1 MYIIKTKTYMDKK
14 TKICKECGKE
24 LSIENF
30 NKNSA
35 MKDGYVNIC
44 KDCQREQR
52 RKRLNQ
58 EITPAIQTGTMV
70 CPVCGRELPVEA
82 FPVYG
87 KSKTGRDWL
96 CKECRDYHSSLN
108 VPKDKN
114 YFKKLRIKVSKEYRQ
129 EQYAIDRKSRIKN
142 FARAM
147 YTAAKNRAARRGIDF
162 NLDLEDIIIPEK
174 CPILQCPFE
183 YGTSKNY
190 SYSPSLD
197 RIDNSKGYIK
207 VNVRVISSK
216 ANSMK
221 NSATWEELELFCKNI
236 LRYSPNYSKEIDLEN
251 KESLG

>member
-24 LSIENF
+24 LPIENF
-30 NKNSA
+30 NKNNA
-35 MKDGYVNIC
+35 MKDGHVNIC

-58 EITPAIQTGTMV
+58 IVVPAIQTGTLI
-70 CPVCGRELPVEA
+70 CPVCGKELPVEN
-82 FPVYG
+82 FPVYS

-96 CKECRDYHSSLN
+96 CKDCRNYHDSLN

-114 YFKKLRIKVSKEYRQ
+114 YFRKLRIKVSEEYRK
-129 EQYAIDRKSRIKN
+129 EQHEIDRKSRIKN

-147 YTAAKNRAARRGIDF
+147 YTAAKNRAARRGIEF

-190 SYSPSLD
+190 AYSPSLD

-207 VNVRVISSK
+207 GNVWVISSK

-221 NSATWEELELFCKNI
+221 NSATWKELELFCKNI
-236 LRYSPNYSKEIDLEN
+236 LRYSPNYSKEIELEN
-251 KESLG
+251 KKSLG